1 MDIRQIMMEYHQTS
15 EQGKREIE
23 KRVRQKFSTL
33 SDPEK
38 AQVQK
43 MFLAGLDGKINEAD
57 ALIREMNMKLE
68 LENISGYVS
77 MSYIAK
83 RFFGKSRQWLN
94 NRIKGNLVNGM
105 PARFSEE
112 ELSSLSSALLK
123 LSGEIKETAL
133 RITP

>member
-1 MDIRQIMMEYHQTS
+1 MMEYHQTS

-23 KRVRQKFSTL
+23 KRVRQEFSTL
-33 SDPEK
+33 SDSEK

-57 ALIREMNMKLE
+57 ALIREVSLKLE
-68 LENISGYVS
+68 LENVSGYVS

-105 PARFSEE
+105 PARFSKE
-112 ELSSLSSALLK
+112 ELSSLSFALLK
-123 LSGEIKETAL
+123 LSGEIRETAL